1 VLINWSSHFLGPE
14 IERGVVMSYE
24 MIIEKVFT
32 VLISAALGWL
42 ISAATKVSN
51 TRLEK
56 VITELEQRVISP
68 ILKRVERL
76 EAKSEGFATR
86 SDVKE
91 IVMDLRSAMEARQV
105 EIRGTMS
112 EIYKELREMAEERG
126 QRSLKAEVRG
136 QRSEVSE
143 EKVVSG

>member
-1 VLINWSSHFLGPE
+1 MVISIFGVLI

-56 VITELEQRVISP
+56 VISELEQRVISP

-76 EAKSEGFATR
+76 ETKSEGFATR

-112 EIYKELREMAEERG
+112 EIYRELREISEERG
-126 QRSLKAEVRG
+126 QE
-136 QRSEVSE
+136 
-143 EKVVSG
+143 